1 MLESLNQM
9 QVWNNALVP
18 LRNELKL
25 TRKMEVIEHV
35 RIQNATAIAK
45 FTMTFTS
52 RDGMRNKTN
61 I

>member
-1 MLESLNQM
+1 
-9 QVWNNALVP
+9 
-18 LRNELKL
+18 
-25 TRKMEVIEHV
+25 MEVIEHV